1 MVLLGIEMLEKPGVE
16 ENDHSLVCLKDLH
29 TRNSSRGGSSR
40 SRSRVN
46 NLSPLKF
53 TKLVPALVS
62 CIIVP
67 PTMNIV
73 TWTLFFMSMSSTC
86 PRHPPLPWPPTI
98 IVQFSTPEETTEE
111 VTSRRDTTSSR
122 QSRRKR
128 RNDITPK
135 NFLRTCLPKEVSS
148 PEGNLATASSS
159 RGSQVVMDR

>member
-1 MVLLGIEMLEKPGVE
+1 MLEKPGVE

-46 NLSPLKF
+46 NLSLLKF

-111 VTSRRDTTSSR
+111 ESPPVETRRAQDRVVERGGTISPPR
-122 QSRRKR
+122 IFCELVCLKR
-128 RNDITPK
+128 YP
-135 NFLRTCLPKEVSS
+135 VQ
-148 PEGNLATASSS
+148 
-159 RGSQVVMDR
+159 RGT